1 MQQRGLR
8 GAITVEE
15 NTVEAIKEATVEL
28 ISELKRQNNYDEKDI
43 SNVIF
48 TLTDDLDC
56 VYPAKIAR
64 EEFPAWKYVP
74 MVCFNELKI
83 QNSLRKCL
91 RILIILN
98 TELAQDQVKHV
109 YLKGAA
115 NLRKD
120 LK

>member
-1 MQQRGLR
+1 MQQCGLR

-15 NTVEAIKEATVEL
+15 NTVEAVKEATVEL
-28 ISELKRQNNYDEKDI
+28 ISELKRQNNYSEKDI
-43 SNVIF
+43 SSVIF
-48 TLTDDLDC
+48 TMTDDLDC

-64 EEFPAWKYVP
+64 EEFPSWKYVP
-74 MVCFNELKI
+74 MMCFNELKI

-91 RILIILN
+91 RILITLN

>member
-15 NTVEAIKEATVEL
+15 NTVEAVKEATVEL
-28 ISELKRQNNYDEKDI
+28 ISELKRQNNYSEEDI

-48 TLTDDLDC
+48 TMTDDLDC

-64 EEFPAWKYVP
+64 EEFPSWKYVP
-74 MVCFNELKI
+74 MMCFNELKI

-91 RILIILN
+91 RILITLN

>member
-15 NTVEAIKEATVEL
+15 NTVEAVKEATVEL
-28 ISELKRQNNYDEKDI
+28 ISELKRQNNYREEDI

-48 TLTDDLDC
+48 TMTDDLDC

-64 EEFPAWKYVP
+64 EEFPSWKYVP
-74 MVCFNELKI
+74 MMCFNELKI

-91 RILIILN
+91 RILITLN